1 MLPSIAGFT
10 DSIQVKGAFVY
21 PGQGVVR
28 LAEMSEWVAQ
38 ALSMDIHKLYL
49 AAKDYSGCIQ
59 SNTGQSPGVSGTTKN
74 SASILGRE
82 KCSPSGNC
90 IAQSG
95 QDQLGLAKIVG
106 WLYAYNP
113 ANNTVNYES
122 YPKRVPHKGSPLDI
136 LPLIMFNIIIGNL
149 SLPYLVI
156 TEKLARPKQHVPL
169 LTMVVDPGYAIKM
182 VFRGIKTM
190 FQAKLAGR
198 LLLQKPGLQELQQL
212 QVVLASIRT

>member
-1 MLPSIAGFT
+1 
-10 DSIQVKGAFVY
+10 
-21 PGQGVVR
+21 
-28 LAEMSEWVAQ
+28 MSEWVAQ
-38 ALSMDIHKLYL
+38 GVSKNIHERCL

-59 SNTGQSPGVSGTTKN
+59 SNTGQSPGVPTQAQN
-74 SASILGRE
+74 SESILGRE
-82 KCSPSGNC
+82 KCFDTGVC
-90 IAQSG
+90 IAQPG

-169 LTMVVDPGYAIKM
+169 LTMVGDPGYAIKM
-182 VFRGIKTM
+182 VF
-190 FQAKLAGR
+190 
-198 LLLQKPGLQELQQL
+198 
-212 QVVLASIRT
+212 